1 MILNDEDINDIK
13 TIAEEVKSMAIKA
26 EYRDG
31 KFAEFAYDVDMSMRV
46 ILEIINGPS
55 GGIEKIVERNV

>member
-1 MILNDEDINDIK
+1 MKLTEEDIQDIK

-31 KFAEFAYDVDMSMRV
+31 KFAEFAYDVDMSMRT
-46 ILEIINGPS
+46 ILEIISGPS
-55 GGIEKIVERNV
+55 GTIERMI